1 MESNLKIGN
10 NGAGL
15 FIGTNEIIGGGG
27 QKITL
32 NSIYEDSLPVEVLI
46 VNLTNAEVVIGF
58 RKDNSINNDAY
69 LKPFEIKTF
78 SNFISALINNFALHF
93 NVRGTYEV
101 YTSLKLAKATTDSNQ
116 EVNVP
121 EIEFVNNL
129 SDVFVG
135 TDYQSAKWKYDAQ
148 STKVQDTFVGGWIIL
163 KE

>member
-1 MESNLKIGN
+1 MDSNLKVGSN
-10 NGAGL
+10 NAGL
-15 FIGTNEIIGGGG
+15 FVGNTEILGGR
-27 QKITL
+27 QNVTI
-32 NSIYEDSLPVEVLI
+32 NNIYEDSLPVEVLI
-46 VNLTNAEVVIGF
+46 VNLTNAEVVVGF
-58 RKDNSINNDAY
+58 HKDDSINNDAY

-78 SNFISALINNFALHF
+78 SNFTSSLINNFVLHF

-135 TDYQSAKWKYDAQ
+135 TDYQSTKWKYDAQ
-148 STKVQDTFVGGWIIL
+148 STKVQDTFVGGWIVL

>member
-1 MESNLKIGN
+1 MTNADVTVGFKKDSSIGN
-10 NGAGL
+10 DVG
-15 FIGTNEIIGGGG
+15 
-27 QKITL
+27 
-32 NSIYEDSLPVEVLI
+32 
-46 VNLTNAEVVIGF
+46 
-58 RKDNSINNDAY
+58 
-69 LKPFEIKTF
+69 LKPFEIRTF
-78 SNFISALINNFALHF
+78 GNFTTSLINNFTLHF

-135 TDYQSAKWKYDAQ
+135 TDYQSAKWEYANQ
-148 STKVQDTFVGGWIIL
+148 STKERDTFVGGWIVL

>member
-1 MESNLKIGN
+1 MDSNLKVGSN
-10 NGAGL
+10 NAGL
-15 FIGTNEIIGGGG
+15 YVGDNKIMGG

-32 NSIYEDSLPVEVLI
+32 NNLYEDSRSVEVLI
-46 VNLTNAEVVIGF
+46 VNLTNADVTVGFKRDSSIG
-58 RKDNSINNDAY
+58 DDVG
-69 LKPFEIKTF
+69 LKPFEIRTF
-78 SNFISALINNFALHF
+78 GDFTTSFINNFTIHCS
-93 NVRGTYEV
+93 VKGTYEL

-135 TDYQSAKWKYDAQ
+135 TDYQSAEWEYVAQ
-148 STKVQDTFVGGWIIL
+148 STKEQDTFVGGWIVL

>member
-1 MESNLKIGN
+1 MDSNLKIGN
-10 NGAGL
+10 NSTKGL
-15 FIGTNEIIGGGG
+15 YIGDKEIMGGG
-27 QKITL
+27 QKITFNNL
-32 NSIYEDSLPVEVLI
+32 YEDSLPVEVLI

-58 RKDNSINNDAY
+58 RKDNSINNDVY

-78 SNFISALINNFALHF
+78 GGFTSSFINNFALHF

-135 TDYQSAKWKYDAQ
+135 TDYQSAKWDYVSQ
-148 STKVQDTFVGGWIIL
+148 STKEQDTFVGGWIVL
-163 KE
+163 K